1 MPEARPSNP
10 SVEARRNQADETGV
24 RNGPLSHFL
33 LGGRWLPHWNA
44 RKPEPSGLLTL
55 TEAAELLGV
64 DYKVIYALA
73 NAGLIDALQRGGK
86 GRVYY
91 SEAQLLRVTNSY
103 LFVAA

>member
-1 MPEARPSNP
+1 VSPTQDGR
-10 SVEARRNQADETGV
+10 
-24 RNGPLSHFL
+24 LSHFL

-44 RKPEPSGLLTL
+44 KSPETSRLLTL

-64 DYKVIYALA
+64 DHKVVYALA
-73 NAGLIDALQRGGK
+73 NAGLIDALQRDGK